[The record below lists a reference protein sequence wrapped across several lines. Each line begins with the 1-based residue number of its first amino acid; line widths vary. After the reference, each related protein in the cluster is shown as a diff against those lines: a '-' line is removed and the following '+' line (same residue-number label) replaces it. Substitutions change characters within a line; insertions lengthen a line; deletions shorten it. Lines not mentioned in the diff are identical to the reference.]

1 MQERGPGSIY
11 DLSSRESVTLLSF
24 ALGKEDRASFSAA
37 GVLSGHQAEVQPQR
51 GSACQVPSVLLCSPV
66 LAQKRFALAQ
76 KRFAEVHQVV
86 SQGAP
91 QRHAFD
97 FVEAAHGQRR
107 QPAISS

>member
-1 MQERGPGSIY
+1 
-11 DLSSRESVTLLSF
+11 LSSRESVTLLSF

-76 KRFAEVHQVV
+76 KRFALAQKRFAEVHQVV

>member
-1 MQERGPGSIY
+1 
-11 DLSSRESVTLLSF
+11 VTLLSF

-76 KRFAEVHQVV
+76 KRFALAQKRFALAQKRFAEVHQVV